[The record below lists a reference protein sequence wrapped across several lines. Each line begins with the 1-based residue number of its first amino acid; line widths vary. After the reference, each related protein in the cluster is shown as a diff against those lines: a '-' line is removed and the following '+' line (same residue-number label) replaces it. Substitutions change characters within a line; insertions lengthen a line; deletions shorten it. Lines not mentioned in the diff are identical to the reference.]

1 MIRYFSP
8 DSSECSRRISVA
20 HSTYSG
26 IDSSSRPRNST
37 TVFCALASRNMPPTE
52 LSSSA

>member
-8 DSSECSRRISVA
+8 DSNERSRFISVA

-26 IDSSSRPRNST
+26 IDSSSRPRNTS
-37 TVFCALASRNMPPTE
+37 TVFCALASSDMPPIE